1 MKYRIFKIIFVLLI
15 IFINIPVSFAQESKQ
30 DTPLDKQ
37 PVPKPDSEIKLE
49 ISIRD
54 GICRN
59 SAPIMIDLLF
69 KNDSYQPQKLCTYKF
84 YDALLKLDIKDGQG
98 KKVNFNPKLLQ
109 LQPEKISDKDW
120 INIPQGRVYKKS
132 FSLTRKV
139 IDATGYKLKQ
149 GNYSI
154 RATYE
159 GCSKFDPN
167 ISPTTIQSNLLY
179 ILVTD

>member
-1 MKYRIFKIIFVLLI
+1 MKHKKFIVTTILLF
-15 IFINIPVSFAQESKQ
+15 IFILIPKVFAQDAKQ
-30 DTPLDKQ
+30 ETPPDKQ
-37 PVPKPDSEIKLE
+37 PIPKPDSEIKLE
-49 ISIRD
+49 ISVRD
-54 GICRN
+54 GISRN
-59 SAPIMIDLLF
+59 NSPIMIDLLF
-69 KNDSYQPQKLCTYKF
+69 KNPSYQPQKLCTYKF

-120 INIPQGRVYKKS
+120 VNIPQGRVYKKS
-132 FSLTRKV
+132 FSLTRKI
-139 IDATGYKLKQ
+139 IDATGYKLKP

-154 RATYE
+154 KATYE

-167 ISPTTIQSNLLY
+167 ISPTIMQSNLLY